1 MVVRGFA
8 VMSLA
13 VKCGSELMNIRCP
26 VSSTTFAI
34 CALAPGAKAV
44 AQKASVAR
52 RSPAVYTVRL
62 RIMPLGKAHNN
73 FGLSL
78 MADSVRHGRVAVNAT
93 SVLGPPP
100 GGHPWGRLPSDLV
113 RLAYPRLLEAYC
125 LPSDTVLALDGIIA
139 MIRLEMGHSAR
150 PSLGQL
156 CPFRQPRPNR
166 ACRPRNRPPVSPVPV
181 SACQHGL

>member
-8 VMSLA
+8 AMSLA

-34 CALAPGAKAV
+34 CALAPGVKAV

-73 FGLSL
+73 FRLSL

-93 SVLGPPP
+93 SVLEVIT
-100 GGHPWGRLPSDLV
+100 RRS
-113 RLAYPRLLEAYC
+113 
-125 LPSDTVLALDGIIA
+125 
-139 MIRLEMGHSAR
+139 
-150 PSLGQL
+150 SLGKI
-156 CPFRQPRPNR
+156 
-166 ACRPRNRPPVSPVPV
+166 AE
-181 SACQHGL
+181 

>member
-8 VMSLA
+8 AMSLA

-34 CALAPGAKAV
+34 CALAPGAKPV

-52 RSPAVYTVRL
+52 RNPAVYTVRL
-62 RIMPLGKAHNN
+62 RITLLGKAHNN

-78 MADSVRHGRVAVNAT
+78 IADSVLHGRVAVNAT
-93 SVLGPPP
+93 SVLEVITRRSS
-100 GGHPWGRLPSDLV
+100 WGRSPSDLV

-125 LPSDTVLALDGIIA
+125 LPSDTILALDGIIA
-139 MIRLEMGHSAR
+139 MIRLEMGRSAR
-150 PSLGQL
+150 P
-156 CPFRQPRPNR
+156 F
-166 ACRPRNRPPVSPVPV
+166 
-181 SACQHGL
+181 